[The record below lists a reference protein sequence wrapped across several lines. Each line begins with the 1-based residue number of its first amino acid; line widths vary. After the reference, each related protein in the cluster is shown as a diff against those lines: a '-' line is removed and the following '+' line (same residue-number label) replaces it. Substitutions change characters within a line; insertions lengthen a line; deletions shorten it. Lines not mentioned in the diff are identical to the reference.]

1 MRVLLRT
8 PLSCEAAE
16 ILSPDD
22 VNTPAG
28 MKIRHLCLQ
37 GRYALSIEYEG
48 DVMTLKNT
56 IDDVLRCLKV
66 VEGIGRLN
74 IFIPIDPAGRG
85 REATSSGT
93 TGEGNR
99 I

>member
-1 MRVLLRT
+1 MRVLLRA

-22 VNTPAG
+22 VNAPAG
-28 MKIRHLCLQ
+28 MKIRHLCLR
-37 GRYALSIEYEG
+37 GRYALLIEYEG

-66 VEGIGRLN
+66 VEGVLG
-74 IFIPIDPAGRG
+74 G
-85 REATSSGT
+85 
-93 TGEGNR
+93 
-99 I
+99 